1 MSRMDSVTSKV
12 EHQIIALEKGS
23 IFFPD
28 DFVDL
33 GTSDAVRQ
41 ALTRLCKEGLIIRVA
56 QGIYCYPEV
65 EEKLGLGILLPS
77 FEQIA
82 EAMAKRD
89 YARIVPTGTYALNVL
104 GLSTQV
110 PMNYVYLTDGS
121 KRHVEISNGRGIT
134 FKNTAPKNLAFKS
147 RLAML
152 ITFALKSLKKE
163 NVEDWQI
170 RRIGEL
176 LQNEP
181 KESVM
186 ADFKLMPVWIRN
198 IIKQAYE

>member
-1 MSRMDSVTSKV
+1 MN
-12 EHQIIALEKGS
+12 LERGS
-23 IFFPD
+23 IFFSD
-28 DFVDL
+28 DFIDL
-33 GTSDAVRQ
+33 GTPDAIRQ
-41 ALTRLCKEGLIIRVA
+41 TLARFCKEGLIIRVA
-56 QGIYCYPEV
+56 QGIYCYPEI
-65 EEKLGLGILLPS
+65 EEKLGLGILQPS

-89 YARIVPTGTYALNVL
+89 HARIAPTGVYALNVL

-134 FKNTAPKNLAFKS
+134 FKNTAPKNLAFQS

-163 NVEDWQI
+163 NIEDWQI
-170 RRIGEL
+170 KRIKDL
-176 LQNEP
+176 LQNES

-198 IIKQAYE
+198 IIRQAYE

>member
-1 MSRMDSVTSKV
+1 MISVTSKI
-12 EHQIIALEKGS
+12 EQQITALERGS

-28 DFVDL
+28 DFSEF
-33 GTSDAVRQ
+33 GTPEAIRQ
-41 ALTRLCKEGLIIRVA
+41 ILTRLCKNGKIIRVA
-56 QGIYCYPEV
+56 QGIYCYPV
-65 EEKLGLGILLPS
+65 IEEKLGLGIIFPS

-82 EAMAKRD
+82 ESIAKRD
-89 YARIVPTGTYALNVL
+89 HARIVPTGAYALNVL

-110 PMNYVYLTDGS
+110 PMNYVYLTDGFARS
-121 KRHVEISNGRGIT
+121 INVANGRKIMFT
-134 FKNTAPKNLAFKS
+134 KTNPKNLAFQS

-163 NVEDWQI
+163 NIEEWHIQ
-170 RRIGEL
+170 RIKEL

-181 KESVM
+181 KETVM